1 MNKRIGSVIGWLLL
15 IAAAVMLFSAL
26 YPDSA
31 ERKQEQTGKTIQ
43 LILRTNEGEYWQNMA
58 KGAQAAVKEFG
69 ITLHISAASDQGD
82 VDGQLQK
89 AMQSLEAQPDAIVL
103 GANDDAAF
111 EPFLKAAADRHI
123 PVIAIDSILTSGKTA
138 SYIGMDNYLAGRE
151 AVREM
156 AEQLGGEGNVTIIA
170 YTMGGINGK
179 LREQGIRD
187 AIAEYPGLRLVDR
200 QQCSDEFGDC
210 QQTVSGILDTQ
221 KVNGI
226 LSLNTEAS
234 IGAALE
240 LKRRKFGEQVKLVGF
255 DSSPELLELLQENQ
269 LQTLIVQNPFSMGYL
284 GIKYAL
290 EAAGGKTVP
299 SRVEMNMKLID
310 QENMFWMENQKLLF
324 PVVQ

>member
-1 MNKRIGSVIGWLLL
+1 ME
-15 IAAAVMLFSAL
+15 
-26 YPDSA
+26 
-31 ERKQEQTGKTIQ
+31 ERSD
-43 LILRTNEGEYWQNMA
+43 
-58 KGAQAAVKEFG
+58 GAQAAVEEFG

-103 GANDDAAF
+103 GANDDASF
-111 EPFLKAAADRHI
+111 EPFLKAAAERHI
-123 PVIAIDSILTSGKTA
+123 PVIAIDSILSSGETA
-138 SYIGMDNYLAGRE
+138 TYIGMDNYLAGKE

-156 AEQLGGEGNVTIIA
+156 EEQLEGEGDIAIIA
-170 YTMGGINGK
+170 GTMGGINGK

-200 QQCSDEFGDC
+200 QPCSEEFGAC
-210 QQTVSGILDTQ
+210 QQTVSGILDKQ
-221 KVNGI
+221 AVNGI
-226 LSLNTEAS
+226 LSLNTETS

-240 LKRRKFGEQVKLVGF
+240 LKRRKSGEQVKLVGF

-290 EAAGGKTVP
+290 DAADGHTVP
-299 SRVEMNMKLID
+299 PRVEMNMKLID
-310 QENMFWMENQKLLF
+310 KENMFWMENQKLLF